1 MMMRCHRVKV
11 VLGVA
16 ALLLFAGCAG
26 PQPLYNYENYSSS
39 YYDNVKAPSEET
51 ALELQQSMEKAIEA
65 AGESRSG
72 RVPPGMY
79 ANLGYIYL
87 KGGAPAKAIEMFNKE
102 KETYPEATQFMD
114 RMIQKVELAEGGSR

>member
-1 MMMRCHRVKV
+1 MIVRCHRVKA

-26 PQPLYNYENYSSS
+26 PTPLYNYEDYSSS
-39 YYDNVKAPSEET
+39 YYDSVKTPGDET
-51 ALELQQSMEKAIEA
+51 MLQLQQSMEKAIDA

-87 KGGAPAKAIEMFNKE
+87 KGGASARAIEMFNKE

-114 RMIQKVELAEGGSR
+114 RMIQKVELAERGSR

>member
-16 ALLLFAGCAG
+16 ALLLFAGCATQ
-26 PQPLYNYENYSSS
+26 QPLYNYEDYSSS
-39 YYDNVKAPSEET
+39 YYDNVKAPSDET
-51 ALELQQSMEKAIEA
+51 ALKLQQSMEKAIEA

-87 KGGAPAKAIEMFNKE
+87 KGGASAKAIEMFNKE

>member
-1 MMMRCHRVKV
+1 MRCHRVKM

-16 ALLLFAGCAG
+16 ALLLFAGCASQ
-26 PQPLYNYENYSSS
+26 PPLYNYQDYSSS
-39 YYDNVKAPSEET
+39 YYDNVKTPGEET
-51 ALELQQSMEKAIEA
+51 ALNLQQSMEKAIEA

-87 KGGAPAKAIEMFNKE
+87 KGGASAKAIQMFNKE
-102 KETYPEATQFMD
+102 KETYPEATHFMD
-114 RMIQKVELAEGGSR
+114 RVIQKVELAERGSK

>member
-1 MMMRCHRVKV
+1 MMVRCHRVKA

-26 PQPLYNYENYSSS
+26 PTPLYNYEDYSSS
-39 YYDNVKAPSEET
+39 YYDSVKTPGDET
-51 ALELQQSMEKAIEA
+51 MLQLQQSMEKAIDA

-87 KGGAPAKAIEMFNKE
+87 KGGASAKAIEMFNKE

>member
-1 MMMRCHRVKV
+1 MAKAVM
-11 VLGVA
+11 GVA
-16 ALLLFAGCAG
+16 ALLFFAGCTTQ
-26 PQPLYNYENYSSS
+26 PPLYNYEDYSSS
-39 YYDNVKAPSEET
+39 YYDSVKQPGDEA
-51 ALELQQSMEKAIEA
+51 ALKLQQSMEQAIEA

-87 KGGAPAKAIEMFNKE
+87 KGGASAKAIEMFNRE

-114 RMIQKVELAEGGSR
+114 RVIQKVELAEGGSK